1 MKETF
6 TEEEYQEISKLYSRE
21 VLKNYYEN
29 KENYIGFEGYE
40 NLNDYNLLPE
50 DFELLWKCQEIL
62 SMRNDKYSLFFAQIE
77 DAYKRCCNE
86 LLNERKGE

>member
-21 VLKNYYEN
+21 LLKNYYEN
-29 KENYIGFEGYE
+29 KENYIGFDGYE

-50 DFELLWKCQEIL
+50 EFELLWKYQ
-62 SMRNDKYSLFFAQIE
+62 
-77 DAYKRCCNE
+77 E
-86 LLNERKGE
+86 LLHTYDESKNQLNDNCCTILEKVKTEYTNLFK